1 MRNLFFLLIP
11 SFLFLFSCEET
22 PENSDLSQQ
31 IIGTYSGT
39 VTLSIGSPGATD
51 IGNQE
56 FLVEKI
62 DDTSVRLTPQI
73 YPNQSPVN
81 NLTFVADLSRTPL
94 GFINSDGVMLT
105 FASEDFSDGT
115 VSGTPFSL
123 NNVQQDAHGKY
134 DEDTQELVFAL
145 EIVENGVSDFEFF
158 VGKKK

>member
-11 SFLFLFSCEET
+11 SLLFLFSCEENT
-22 PENSDLSQQ
+22 ENSDLTQQ
-31 IIGTYSGT
+31 IIGSYTGT
-39 VTLSIGSPGATD
+39 VTLSIGSPGAND
-51 IGNQE
+51 VENQE

-62 DDTSVRLTPQI
+62 DDISVRITPQI

-81 NLTFVADLSRTPL
+81 DLTFVANLSRTPL

-105 FASEDFSDGT
+105 FASESFMEGT

-145 EIVENGVSDFEFF
+145 EIVEDGVSDFEFF

>member
-11 SFLFLFSCEET
+11 SLLFLFSCEEA
-22 PENSDLSQQ
+22 PENSDLTQQ
-31 IIGTYSGT
+31 IIGSYSGT
-39 VTLSIGSPGATD
+39 VTLSIGSPEAND
-51 IGNQE
+51 VENQE

-62 DDTSVRLTPQI
+62 DDTSIRLIPQT
-73 YPNQSPVN
+73 YPSQSPVN
-81 NLTFVADLSRTPL
+81 NLTFVANLSKTPL

-105 FASEDFSDGT
+105 FASEVFDDGT

-145 EIVENGVSDFEFF
+145 EIAENGVSDFEFF